1 MLILNLQEA
10 FFREREIANTVQ
22 ANKDIAVDIN
32 EEKAQIDEDTVMGSD
47 EFESE
52 IKALQS
58 YCGKT
63 LSKGLRIDIQLKEL
77 LEIIPQRRKRIDS
90 YNKLVRYLKSAFGV
104 ELIISSQKTKNNYLY
119 YERVFIRWQEI

>member
-52 IKALQS
+52 IKSLQS
-58 YCGKT
+58 YCGKP
-63 LSKGLRIDIQLKEL
+63 LFEGLRIDIQLKEL
-77 LEIIPQRRKRIDS
+77 LDIIPQRRKRIDS

-104 ELIISSQKTKNNYLY
+104 ELIISSQKTKNVNL
-119 YERVFIRWQEI
+119 

>member
-10 FFREREIANTVQ
+10 FFREREIANKVQ
-22 ANKDIAVDIN
+22 ANENIAVD
-32 EEKAQIDEDTVMGSD
+32 S

-77 LEIIPQRRKRIDS
+77 LEIIPQRKKRIDS
-90 YNKLVRYLKSAFGV
+90 DKKLVRYEK
-104 ELIISSQKTKNNYLY
+104 
-119 YERVFIRWQEI
+119 

>member
-10 FFREREIANTVQ
+10 FFREREIANKAQ
-22 ANKDIAVDIN
+22 ANEDIA
-32 EEKAQIDEDTVMGSD
+32 MGSD

-104 ELIISSQKTKNNYLY
+104 ELIISSQKTKNNELY

>member
-1 MLILNLQEA
+1 MLILNLEEA

-22 ANKDIAVDIN
+22 ANKDIAVD
-32 EEKAQIDEDTVMGSD
+32 S

-52 IKALQS
+52 INSLPS
-58 YCGKT
+58 YCGKP

-90 YNKLVRYLKSAFGV
+90 YNKVVRYLKSAFGV
-104 ELIISSQKTKNNYLY
+104 ELIISSQKTKNN
-119 YERVFIRWQEI
+119 

>member
-22 ANKDIAVDIN
+22 ANENIAVDIN
-32 EEKAQIDEDTVMGSD
+32 EEKAKIDEDTVMGSD

-104 ELIISSQKTKNNYLY
+104 ELIISSQKTKNN
-119 YERVFIRWQEI
+119 

>member
-10 FFREREIANTVQ
+10 FFREREIANKAQ
-22 ANKDIAVDIN
+22 ANEDIAADIK

-47 EFESE
+47 EFESK

-104 ELIISSQKTKNNYLY
+104 ELIISSQKTKNVNL
-119 YERVFIRWQEI
+119 

>member
-10 FFREREIANTVQ
+10 FFREREIANKVQ
-22 ANKDIAVDIN
+22 ANENIAVDIN
-32 EEKAQIDEDTVMGSD
+32 EEKAKIDEDTVMGSD

-104 ELIISSQKTKNNYLY
+104 ELIISSQKTKNN
-119 YERVFIRWQEI
+119 

>member
-10 FFREREIANTVQ
+10 FFREREIANKAQ
-22 ANKDIAVDIN
+22 ANEDIAVD
-32 EEKAQIDEDTVMGSD
+32 S

-52 IKALQS
+52 INSLQS
-58 YCGKT
+58 YCGKP

-104 ELIISSQKTKNNYLY
+104 ELIISSQKTKNVNL
-119 YERVFIRWQEI
+119 

>member
-22 ANKDIAVDIN
+22 ANEDIAADIK
-32 EEKAQIDEDTVMGSD
+32 EEKAKIDEDTVMGSD

-58 YCGKT
+58 YCGKP

-90 YNKLVRYLKSAFGV
+90 YNKLVRYLKSAFSV
-104 ELIISSQKTKNNYLY
+104 ELIISSQKTKNN
-119 YERVFIRWQEI
+119 

>member
-22 ANKDIAVDIN
+22 ANEDIAVD
-32 EEKAQIDEDTVMGSD
+32 S

-52 IKALQS
+52 INSLQS
-58 YCGKT
+58 YCGKP
-63 LSKGLRIDIQLKEL
+63 LSEGLRIDIQLKEL
-77 LEIIPQRRKRIDS
+77 LDIIPQRRKRIDS

-104 ELIISSQKTKNNYLY
+104 DLIISSQKTKNVNL
-119 YERVFIRWQEI
+119 